1 MVNTKVQWHLGFASA
16 IDLELAQN
24 RSDLTYQRE
33 YSLNKQALE
42 VDLLVI
48 KKDNETPIDNEIGKL
63 FRKYNIVEY
72 KSPEDHLS
80 IDTFY
85 KAGAYASLYKSY
97 GATVNERDA
106 DEITVSI
113 VREIAPVKLFQY
125 FKERK
130 IHYTNPY
137 RGIYYVTDQ
146 VLFPTQIIVTK
157 KLNPAEHIWLT
168 ALSAG
173 LEKQQLKQLLEKIE
187 AFDSK
192 LDREL
197 ADSVLEVTVNANWQ
211 IVEELRGDEHM
222 CQALLEIMEPEINKI
237 KEAVKEEVTREVTR
251 EVANQ
256 ERQKGI
262 KSTIIALRDCGQG
275 EEEVKKAIIKVYG
288 ISANEAEE
296 YL

>member
-1 MVNTKVQWHLGFASA
+1 MKDTKVQWHLGFASA
-16 IDLELAQN
+16 IDLELAKN
-24 RSDLTYQRE
+24 RSDLTYHRE
-33 YSLNKQALE
+33 YNLNKQALE

-48 KKDNETPIDNEIGKL
+48 KKDSDTPIDNEIGKL

-72 KSPEDHLS
+72 KSPDDHLS

-97 GATVNERDA
+97 GATVDERDA

-113 VREIAPVKLFQY
+113 VREIEPVKLFQY
-125 FKERK
+125 FKKRK
-130 IHYTNPY
+130 IRYTNPY
-137 RGIYYVTDQ
+137 SGIYYVTDK

-157 KLNPAEHIWLT
+157 KLNPAEHMWLT

-173 LEKQQLKQLLEKIE
+173 LEKQQLKKLLEKIE
-187 AFDSK
+187 SFDSK

-237 KEAVKEEVTREVTR
+237 KETVEAEATKK
-251 EVANQ
+251 

-262 KSTIIALRDCGQG
+262 KSLVTFLRNSGQNDA
-275 EEEVKKAIIKVYG
+275 EIVNAIIKVYDVSV
-288 ISANEAEE
+288 IDAES